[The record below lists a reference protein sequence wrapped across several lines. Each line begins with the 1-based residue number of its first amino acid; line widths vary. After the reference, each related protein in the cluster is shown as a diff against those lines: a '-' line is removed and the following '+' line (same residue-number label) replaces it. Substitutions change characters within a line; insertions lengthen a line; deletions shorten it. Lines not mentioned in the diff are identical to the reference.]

1 VIRGDEPLRRG
12 DVAEP
17 AMTASKSTNPTG
29 TWEREVHR
37 RLVQGDEQ
45 ALGEIYDQYASFVN
59 GLATKVTCHRH
70 AAEEITQDVFVTI
83 WEQPERFDPDR
94 GSLRSW
100 LGTLAHRRSVDWV
113 RREEARRRRED
124 REANAFVP
132 PPDIAELATSMVIA
146 ERIRVAV
153 DALPPEQR
161 EALLLAY
168 FGGKTYRQVAE
179 VLEIPEGTAK
189 SRLRLAL
196 HRIADALEAEGI
208 PS

>member
-1 VIRGDEPLRRG
+1 
-12 DVAEP
+12 VAEP
-17 AMTASKSTNPTG
+17 STSEVTTSG
-29 TWEREVHR
+29 WEREVHR
-37 RLVQGDEQ
+37 RLVQGDER
-45 ALGEIYDQYASFVN
+45 ALGEIYDQFASFVN
-59 GLATKVTCHRH
+59 GLATKVTCNRH
-70 AAEEITQDVFVTI
+70 AAEEITQDVFVSM

-124 REANAFVP
+124 REANACVP

-153 DALPPEQR
+153 DALPREQR

-179 VLEIPEGTAK
+179 ILEIPEGTAK

-196 HRIADALEAEGI
+196 HRVADALEAEGI
-208 PS
+208 LQ

>member
-1 VIRGDEPLRRG
+1 
-12 DVAEP
+12 VAEP
-17 AMTASKSTNPTG
+17 ATSAPPTTTTTNPTG
-29 TWEREVHR
+29 PWERDVHR
-37 RLVQGDEQ
+37 RLVQGDER

-94 GSLRSW
+94 GTLRSW

-124 REANAFVP
+124 RDANAFAP

-161 EALLLAY
+161 EALMLAY

-179 VLEIPEGTAK
+179 ILEIPEGTAK

-208 PS
+208 MP

>member
-1 VIRGDEPLRRG
+1 VAATREP
-12 DVAEP
+12 
-17 AMTASKSTNPTG
+17 TTQSS
-29 TWEREVHR
+29 TWERDVHR
-37 RLVQGDEQ
+37 RLVQGDER
-45 ALGEIYDQYASFVN
+45 ALGEIYDQFASFVN
-59 GLATKVTCHRH
+59 GLATKVTCNRH

-83 WEQPERFDPDR
+83 WEQPERFDADR

-100 LGTLAHRRSVDWV
+100 LGTLSHRRSVDWV

-124 REANAFVP
+124 REANTHVA
-132 PPDIAELATSMVIA
+132 PPDIAEMATSMVIA

-196 HRIADALEAEGI
+196 HRIADVLEAEGI
-208 PS
+208 VP

>member
-1 VIRGDEPLRRG
+1 VT
-12 DVAEP
+12 
-17 AMTASKSTNPTG
+17 TATN
-29 TWEREVHR
+29 TWERDVHR
-37 RLVQGDEQ
+37 RLVQGDQ
-45 ALGEIYDQYASFVN
+45 RALGEVYDQFASFVN
-59 GLATKVTCHRH
+59 GLATRVTCNRH
-70 AAEEITQDVFVTI
+70 AAEEITQEVFLNI
-83 WEQPERFDPDR
+83 WEQPERFDPDK

-124 REANAFVP
+124 RDANIVVP
-132 PPDIAELATSMVIA
+132 PPDIAEMATSLVIA

-196 HRIADALEAEGI
+196 HRIAGALEAEGI
-208 PS
+208 LS

>member
-1 VIRGDEPLRRG
+1 MGEP
-12 DVAEP
+12 
-17 AMTASKSTNPTG
+17 STSQVTTNS
-29 TWEREVHR
+29 WEREAHR
-37 RLVQGDEQ
+37 RLVQGDER
-45 ALGEIYDQYASFVN
+45 ALGEIYDQFASFVN
-59 GLATKVTCHRH
+59 GLATKVTCNRH

-124 REANAFVP
+124 REANASVP

-208 PS
+208 FQ